1 MQNKYCKLVLVEVN
15 ESGSGKAAQSNKFY
29 EMTYTGGS
37 SFGVVYGRIEST
49 QTKVSYPYGMWDT
62 KYREKVKKGYKDV
75 TELASVEIVEQKVKP
90 VEYVDIEDVHV
101 AEFITV
107 MKRYTDGLVNKVY
120 SVKSTSVSKKQVD
133 EAQKLLDELSNL
145 AKSKKKDVTLINTRL
160 VELYMV
166 IPRYIKDV
174 RREILPH
181 IDLEKVLSQ
190 EQDNLDAMALQVNI
204 NKKSEEVKES
214 KTPKKLSILDQLGV
228 TLNKINS
235 SAEVDKYVK
244 QISGMKVKSI
254 FQVDKPRE
262 NQVFEN
268 WVKNQKNKD
277 TTVVIHGTRCTS
289 VIPILEQGLKIRP
302 SGNFQFSGKV
312 YGNGNYFS
320 EDWNTSRHYTGND
333 TDKVLLVYE
342 VHVGKPSYNSAS
354 NYSEIQRMGYDSFA
368 MKGQGGLH
376 TMRVMYKEEQSR
388 IKYIIWLK

>member
-1 MQNKYCKLVLVEVN
+1 MNKQYVKLVMVTKDN
-15 ESGSGKAAQSNKFY
+15 NNKFY

-37 SFGVVYGRIEST
+37 SFDVLYGRIEST

-75 TELASVEIVEQKVKP
+75 TELASVEVTETKVAP
-90 VEYVDIEDVHV
+90 TEYIDIADPHV
-101 AEFITV
+101 SEFVTV

-120 SVKSTSVSKKQVD
+120 SVKSTAVSQKQVD
-133 EAQKLLDELSNL
+133 EAQKLLDDLSNL

-174 RREILPH
+174 RKEILPH
-181 IDLEKVLSQ
+181 IKLEEVLSQ
-190 EQDNLDAMALQVNI
+190 EQDNLDAMALQVNM
-204 NKKSEEVKES
+204 NTKVEPTTSAK
-214 KTPKKLSILDQLGV
+214 PKKVSILDQLGV
-228 TLNKINS
+228 SLKKINS

-254 FQVDKPRE
+254 FEVDKPKE
-262 NQVFEN
+262 NTIFEG
-268 WVKNQKNKD
+268 WLSKQSNKA

-320 EDWNTSRHYTGND
+320 EDWNTSRYYTGND
-333 TDKVLLVYE
+333 SDKVLLVYE
-342 VHVGKPSYNSAS
+342 VHVGKPSYNSAN

-368 MKGQGGLH
+368 MKGHGGLH
-376 TMRVMYKEEQSR
+376 TMRVMYREEQSR